1 MMTAPRQ
8 QSVLAI
14 RPHVPEGARGAVAIV
29 FLSGLYVVLVPS
41 LTPLTPLDLY
51 NDKRF
56 WQIGLLLAAGAV
68 LLASRST
75 RRQWIVTFKALPLP
89 ARLGLGVVLGM
100 GVLSAALAPA
110 PSYAFLEVGHLV
122 LLFVL
127 AGVVATVVRR
137 SPRRTG
143 ALLLGAVVLSAFLYA
158 VHFAVSYGLSVAWP
172 ALEVGRGSISGF
184 ANIRHFNQYQ
194 TWTLPLLGAAV
205 LAIPARQRVGRGVVF
220 FLAAL
225 WWTLVLAS
233 NVRGTVVALGLA
245 AVGVGLLFRTQAVR
259 WLGVQA
265 AALLAGAGLYF
276 VAFHLV
282 GDAAPQLADR
292 LQQIDGGSRRFQHWA
307 TCIELLKTHPWLGVG
322 PMHFAWPPFHFASGA
337 HPHNAF
343 LQWLAEWG
351 LPSTIIMS
359 GLVVWGGGRWMRQE
373 QTAST
378 TDSEMSNAVRVGL
391 VAAVLAGTAHAMV
404 SGLLVMPVSQVL
416 LALVGGWAWG
426 RYRHDEDQTDAPPSV
441 WVHAIFG
448 GLLLGSMLLVGSSLR
463 DLSTIEER
471 RSAFLD
477 TADRSR
483 FSPRY
488 WAQGYIGL
496 RDTSIQKRVR
506 LDR

>member
-1 MMTAPRQ
+1 MVTAARQ
-8 QSVLAI
+8 QLVLAV
-14 RPHVPEGARGAVAIV
+14 RRYVPRGAQGAVTIV
-29 FLSGLYVVLVPS
+29 LLGAAYVVLAPS
-41 LTPLTPLDLY
+41 VTPLTPLDLY

-56 WQIGLLLAAGAV
+56 WQVGLLLATGAV
-68 LLASRST
+68 LIASRST
-75 RRQWIVTFKALPLP
+75 RRQWLTTFRSLPLC
-89 ARLGLGVVLGM
+89 ARVGLGAVLGLGL
-100 GVLSAALAPA
+100 LSATLAPS
-110 PSYAFLEVGHLV
+110 PFYAFLEVGHFV
-122 LLFVL
+122 LLFAL

-143 ALLLGAVVLSAFLYA
+143 VLLLGAVVLSAFLYA

-184 ANIRHFNQYQ
+184 ANTRHFNQYQ

-205 LAIPARQRVGRGVVF
+205 LAIPARWRTGRGIVF

-225 WWTLVLAS
+225 WWTLILAS
-233 NVRGTVVALGLA
+233 NVRGTVVALVLA
-245 AVGVGLLFRTQAVR
+245 AVGVGLLFRKQTAR

-282 GDAAPQLADR
+282 GDAAPQFADR
-292 LQQIDGGSRRFQHWA
+292 LQQIDGRSWRLQRWA
-307 TCIELLKTHPWLGVG
+307 TCIELVGAHPWLGVG
-322 PMHFAWPPFHFASGA
+322 PMHFAWPPFHFEPGA

-343 LQWLAEWG
+343 LQWLTEWG
-351 LPSTIIMS
+351 IPSTAIMS
-359 GLVVWGGGRWMRQE
+359 GLVVWGGARWMRQE

-378 TDSEMSNAVRVGL
+378 TDSEMSNAIRVGL

-426 RYRHDEDQTDAPPSV
+426 RYRHDGDQTGAVPSV
-441 WVHAIFG
+441 RARAILCG
-448 GLLLGSMLLVGSSLR
+448 LLVGSMLIVGGSLR

-488 WAQGYIGL
+488 WAQGYVGL
-496 RDTSIQKRVR
+496 RDTSVQKRAR

>member
-1 MMTAPRQ
+1 MDKKNLFKVERR
-8 QSVLAI
+8 SGSRRKKIFLI
-14 RPHVPEGARGAVAIV
+14 
-29 FLSGLYVVLVPS
+29 FLSPLVTYVSLAPS
-41 LTPLTPLDLY
+41 FTPLTPLDLY
-51 NDKRF
+51 NEKRL
-56 WQIGLLLAAGAV
+56 WQVGLLLVTGAV
-68 LLASRST
+68 LLMSRSA
-75 RRQWIVTFKALPLP
+75 RRQWLTTFGALPRS
-89 ARLGLGVVLGM
+89 ARAGLGAVLVL

-110 PSYAFLEVGHLV
+110 PFYAVLEIGHFV
-122 LLFVL
+122 LLFAL
-127 AGVVATVVRR
+127 AGGVATVVRR

-143 ALLLGAVVLSAFLYA
+143 ALLLGAIVLSAFLYA

-205 LAIPARQRVGRGVVF
+205 LAIPARWRVGRGVVF

-233 NVRGTVVALGLA
+233 DVRGTVVALGLA
-245 AVGVGLLFRTQAVR
+245 AVGVGLLFRTQAAR

-322 PMHFAWPPFHFASGA
+322 PMHFAWAPYRIASGA

-351 LPSTIIMS
+351 LPSTVIMS
-359 GLVVWGGGRWMRQE
+359 GLVVWGGGRWMQQE
-373 QTAST
+373 RAAST
-378 TDSEMSNAVRVGL
+378 APVETSNAIRVGL

-426 RYRHDEDQTDAPPSV
+426 RYRHDEDQTAAVPSV
-441 WVHAIFG
+441 RARTILC
-448 GLLLGSMLLVGSSLR
+448 GLLVGSMLIVGSSLR

-471 RSAFLD
+471 RSAFLE

-496 RDTSIQKRVR
+496 RSKTVRDRAR